1 MDDCIFCKIIKG
13 EIPSTKVYEDDMC
26 LAFRDI
32 SPQAPQHAVII
43 PKEHIVS
50 ANDINEKN
58 SAVISHIFEKLPEIA
73 RLLGISESG
82 YRLVNNCGQDGGQ
95 TVGHLHF
102 HLLGGRMLGWP
113 PG

>member
-13 EIPSTKVYEDDMC
+13 EIPSTKIYEDDLC

-43 PKEHIVS
+43 PKEHIAS
-50 ANDINEKN
+50 ANEINEKN